1 MQNCVESSE
10 VVPGSYCETYLTS
23 CHDENEVVSIKVE
36 GETEVQEEKDPLLI
50 TVAAVQSKNEV
61 SIMSVCP

>member
-1 MQNCVESSE
+1 MDSLE

-23 CHDENEVVSIKVE
+23 SHDENEVISIKVE

-50 TVAAVQSKNEV
+50 TVPAVQSKHEV
-61 SIMSVCP
+61 SFMSMCP

>member
-1 MQNCVESSE
+1 VDSLE

-23 CHDENEVVSIKVE
+23 SHDEHEIVSVKVE

-50 TVAAVQSKNEV
+50 TVPAAQSKNKV
-61 SIMSVCP
+61 SFVSVCS